1 MVAPSSV
8 GIKPASGST
17 PVVAGAVAAVL
28 FVQRR
33 GRRAD
38 NPTGSARR
46 LSEYAAAALAYL
58 RVAPTN
64 PAGRA
69 ATAVNW

>member
-28 FVQRR
+28 SFSAGAAGQATP
-33 GRRAD
+33 RA
-38 NPTGSARR
+38 
-46 LSEYAAAALAYL
+46 L
-58 RVAPTN
+58 
-64 PAGRA
+64 PA
-69 ATAVNW
+69 V

>member
-8 GIKPASGST
+8 GITPASGST
-17 PVVAGAVAAVL
+17 PVAAGAVAAVL
-28 FVQRR
+28 SFSAEAAGQ
-33 GRRAD
+33 AT
-38 NPTGSARR
+38 TGSARR